1 MNMRLSW
8 NEIRAEAGRFSEEW
22 KDAHYEKGE
31 TQSFYNAFFK
41 VFGIKRR
48 SVAVYERQVRKL
60 NNQTGF
66 IDLFWPQ
73 TLLVEQKSAGRN
85 LEKALQQAEDYCTHL
100 KESERPR
107 YLLAC
112 DFQNFTLV
120 DLDERKEIS
129 FKLADLHKHVEAFS
143 FILGIQKP
151 TFRDQ
156 TTVNIKA
163 SELMGDIYDELKD
176 AGYQGHDLEQFLVRL
191 VFCLFADNTGIFGM
205 NIFLEYLEQRT
216 SEDGSDLGAKLAQFF
231 QVLNTP
237 EDERQDNLDESLNQ
251 FPCVNG
257 DLFCDQLSIP
267 SFNAAMRKRLIAAC
281 EFNWSKVSPAIF
293 GSLFQSVMESQER
306 RAEGAH
312 YTSEKNIL
320 KVIEP
325 LFMDELR
332 KEFKKIK
339 KLKKN
344 NGRKK
349 ELCAFQEKLGNMNFL
364 DPACGCGNFLIIA
377 YRELRQLELEVLK
390 ALYPTNQ
397 QEFYVASLSKIDVD
411 QFYGIEL
418 SEFPCR
424 IAETALWMMDH
435 MMNNELSLAFGQPFV
450 RIPLKKSP
458 HILHADALEIDWN
471 THIPAAQCDYVFGNP
486 PFGGAKYQAK
496 EQRTQIRRI
505 TALGGS
511 GGSLDY
517 VAGWF
522 LKAGEYVQKSRT
534 QIAFVATNSLT
545 QGEQVGMLWP
555 LLFDCYKLEI
565 AFAHCT
571 FAWQSEA
578 RGKAHVHVVI
588 IGLTRRDMERQEKRL
603 FSYPDI
609 KGDPDETRHKALS
622 PYLFD
627 ASQLANQ
634 HLVVREESR
643 PINELPQMI
652 NGSKPIDGG
661 HYIFTEEEKQNF
673 LKLEPK
679 AKKFLQPFIGAKEY
693 LHGNIRW
700 ILALHN
706 ASPAELQNLPEV
718 RKRIKAVREL
728 RKKSKSL
735 PTQKISNTPTL
746 YHINSIPDKPFL
758 VVPETSSERR
768 DYVPIGWLEPPTIPS
783 NAIRFVPN
791 ASLDL
796 FGILTSAM
804 HMAWMRCVGGRLES
818 RYRYSIGVVY
828 NTFPMPKMT
837 ERQKEAIGK
846 KAQVV
851 LDARAVHKNSNLAD
865 IYDADLM
872 PPNLRKAHS
881 DLDRAVE
888 RLYRRTPFNSERE
901 RVEHLFTLYEQM
913 ASPLTAPPKKRRRK
927 SP

>member
-1 MNMRLSW
+1 MMRLSW
-8 NEIRAEAGRFSEEW
+8 NEISARAGKFSDKW

-31 TQSFYNAFFK
+31 TQSFYNAFFD
-41 VFGIKRR
+41 VFGISGRGFFH
-48 SVAVYERQVRKL
+48 YEYRVKKID
-60 NNQTGF
+60 NQIGY
-66 IDLFWPQ
+66 IDLIWLGK
-73 TLLVEQKSAGRN
+73 LLVEQKSAGGD
-85 LEKALQQAEDYCTHL
+85 LKKALKQAADYCINL
-100 KESERPR
+100 KEFEQPHH
-107 YLLAC
+107 LLAS
-112 DFQNFTLV
+112 DFQNFILF
-120 DLDERKEIS
+120 DLDEGKETS
-129 FKLADLHKHVEAFS
+129 FKLADLHEHVEAFS
-143 FILGIQKP
+143 FILGIKKR

-156 TTVNIKA
+156 ATVNIKA
-163 SELMGDIYDELKD
+163 SELMGDIHDELKD
-176 AGYQGHDLEQFLVRL
+176 AGYRGHDLEQFLVRL
-191 VFCLFADNTGIFGM
+191 VFCLFADNTGIFET

-216 SEDGSDLGAKLAQFF
+216 SEDGSDLGAKLSQFF

-251 FPCVNG
+251 FPYVNG
-257 DLFCDQLSIP
+257 DLFRDQLSIP

-281 EFNWSKVSPAIF
+281 EFNWSRVSPAIF
-293 GSLFQSVMESQER
+293 GSLFQSVMESQKR

-332 KEFKKIK
+332 KEFERIK
-339 KLKKN
+339 KRKTN
-344 NGRKK
+344 RKK
-349 ELCAFQEKLGNMNFL
+349 ELRAFQERLGKLTFF

-377 YRELRQLELEVLK
+377 YRELRRLELEVLK
-390 ALYPTNQ
+390 AIYPTSQ
-397 QEFYVASLSKIDVD
+397 RELDVDFLSKIDVD
-411 QFYGIEL
+411 QFYGIEF

-435 MMNNELSLAFGQPFV
+435 IMNNELSLVFGQFFA

-458 HILHADALEIDWN
+458 HILHADALETDWN

-486 PFGGAKYQAK
+486 PFGGSKYQAK

-505 TALGGS
+505 AALGGS

-555 LLFDCYKLEI
+555 LLFDRYKLKT
-565 AFAHCT
+565 AFAHRT
-571 FAWQSEA
+571 FSWQSEA

-588 IGLTRRDMERQEKRL
+588 IGLTRHDMEQKEKRL

-634 HLVVREESR
+634 HLVVREEAR
-643 PINELPQMI
+643 PINGLPQMI
-652 NGSKPIDGG
+652 IGSQPIDGG
-661 HYIFTEEEKQNF
+661 HYIFTEEQKENF
-673 LKLEPK
+673 LEIEPQ
-679 AKKFLQPFIGAKEY
+679 AKKFLHPYIGSREH
-693 LHGNIRW
+693 LQGGDRW
-700 ILALHN
+700 ILALQD
-706 ASPAELQNLPEV
+706 ASPNELRILPEV
-718 RKRIKAVREL
+718 RNRISAVRKFRETSKRQSTL
-728 RKKSKSL
+728 RL
-735 PTQKISNTPTL
+735 AETPTL
-746 YHINSIPDKPFL
+746 YQVNSIPDKPFL
-758 VVPETSSERR
+758 LVPRISSERR
-768 DYVPIGWLEPPTIPS
+768 DYVPIGWLKPPTIPS
-783 NAIRFVPN
+783 DAACFVPN
-791 ASLDL
+791 ASLDS

-851 LDARAVHKNSNLAD
+851 LDARAAHKNSNLAD
-865 IYDADLM
+865 LYDRDLM
-872 PPNLRKAHS
+872 LPNLRKAHS
-881 DLDRAVE
+881 DLDRAVD

-927 SP
+927 SPKT